1 MEQIQDEKSYQ
12 GERKLKI
19 INIIYVKFL
28 FYNKNKNIKIDKW
41 KKQLSLNV

>member
-19 INIIYVKFL
+19 INIIFLINALVK
-28 FYNKNKNIKIDKW
+28 YKNSN
-41 KKQLSLNV
+41 